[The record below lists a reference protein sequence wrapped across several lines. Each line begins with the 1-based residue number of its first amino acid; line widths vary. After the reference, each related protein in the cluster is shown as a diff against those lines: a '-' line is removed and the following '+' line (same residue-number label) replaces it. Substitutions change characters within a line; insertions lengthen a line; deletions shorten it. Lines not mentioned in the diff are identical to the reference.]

1 MTIVLFRNRLRPEAS
16 EAYGQLAPEIALL
29 AQQQPGFI
37 AMKTFTAADGERVT
51 IAEFESDEAV
61 AAWRAH
67 PEHREAQRRGKTEFY
82 SEYHL
87 QVCEV
92 LREKHVP

>member
-1 MTIVLFRNRLRPEAS
+1 MTVIIFRNRLRPEAS
-16 EAYGQLAPEIALL
+16 ATYSELAPEIAAL
-29 AQQQPGFI
+29 AQQQPGFL
-37 AMKTFTAADGERVT
+37 AMKTFTAVDGERVT

-92 LREKHVP
+92 LREKRFP